1 MSIAAGSPPLAGAS
15 ASANGRHHFMVSPLL
30 IARIAATSIPDRLG
44 VAAGAV
50 LRYGLVALVL
60 FLGAFKFTAAEAA
73 AIQPLVSHSPFLSWL
88 YSLGSVRA
96 VSNGIGTVEIALA
109 LLIAARRFSP
119 ALAAIGSL
127 GAVGMFATTLSF
139 LVSTPGV
146 WASVPGFPL
155 PVPNEV
161 GGFLIKDLFLLG
173 AALWSAAE
181 SLRAVRAR

>member
-1 MSIAAGSPPLAGAS
+1 MAIAGSRPVAGVS
-15 ASANGRHHFMVSPLL
+15 APARGTDL
-30 IARIAATSIPDRLG
+30 IARFADSSAPERLEE
-44 VAAGAV
+44 AAGIA

-60 FLGAFKFTAAEAA
+60 LFGAFKFTAAEAG

-88 YSLGSVRA
+88 YAVGSVRA

-119 ALAAIGSL
+119 GLSAIGSL

-139 LVSTPGV
+139 LFSTPGV
-146 WASVPGFPL
+146 WVSVPGFLL

-161 GGFLIKDLFLLG
+161 GGFLIKDVFLLG

-181 SLRAVRAR
+181 SLRAVRRR